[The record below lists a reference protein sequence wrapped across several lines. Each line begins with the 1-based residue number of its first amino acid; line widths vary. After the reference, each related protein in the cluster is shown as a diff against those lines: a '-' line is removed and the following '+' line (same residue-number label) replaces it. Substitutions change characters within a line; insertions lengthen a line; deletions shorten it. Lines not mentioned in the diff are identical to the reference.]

1 MIVWF
6 SPQQEAAPTKG
17 HEMRHVFLWNHWLL
31 KEKFTYYPDP
41 RDCPEIWEFGIMER
55 FEG

>member
-1 MIVWF
+1 
-6 SPQQEAAPTKG
+6 
-17 HEMRHVFLWNHWLL
+17 MRHVFLWNHWLL